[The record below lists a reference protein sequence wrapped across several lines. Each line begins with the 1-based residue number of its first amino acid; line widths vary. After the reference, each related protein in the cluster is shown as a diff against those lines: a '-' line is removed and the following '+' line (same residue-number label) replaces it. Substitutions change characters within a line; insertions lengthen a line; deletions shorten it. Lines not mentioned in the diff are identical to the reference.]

1 MTTLITIIHILTC
14 VLIIGAVLLQSG
26 KGADTGVMLGGSSQS
41 LFGARGASS
50 FLSKV
55 TVVLATLFMVTSL
68 SLSLIRQSPVG
79 PSLLL
84 NAPIK
89 SLPAAAAPKTK
100 TP

>member
-1 MTTLITIIHILTC
+1 MTVLITIVHVMTC
-14 VLIIGAVLLQSG
+14 FLIVGAVLLQSG
-26 KGADTGVMLGGSSQS
+26 KGAETGVMIGGSSQS
-41 LFGARGASS
+41 MFGARGASS

-84 NAPIK
+84 NSPIN
-89 SLPAAAAPKTK
+89 SLPAAAPPKPKAP
-100 TP
+100 